1 MHLILG
7 GVTELWLVAHVFF
20 YGIKYISSERG
31 ELLVERVVSFVH
43 FKIPSKLTLLGDSS
57 RFPLLSYHKEEFSNG
72 RNSEQEY
79 SEAASQLML
88 IFQKLSV

>member
-1 MHLILG
+1 
-7 GVTELWLVAHVFF
+7 
-20 YGIKYISSERG
+20 
-31 ELLVERVVSFVH
+31 
-43 FKIPSKLTLLGDSS
+43 LTLLGDSS